1 MFLYLFLFIT
11 FLVAL
16 FIHKKLKENRR
27 HKYKLLQTP
36 ILPVDCNNKLYTY
49 NSFDESIIPKFNSLL
64 NNILISPFQI
74 KNFYS
79 TQKDNS
85 IKNNKMNKIDTTE
98 RLKKL
103 RELMKKRDIQAYI
116 IPSEDAHQ
124 SEYISDSDKRRE
136 FISGFNGSAGLVIV
150 TQGNAG
156 EHACLWT
163 DGRYHLQ
170 ASQQLDSNWTLMKS
184 GLPDVPKKEEWLIE
198 TLSNKG
204 KVAIDPKLISVSEA
218 ETLGK
223 KLSESPKQLQLI
235 TNIKENLV
243 DLVWKDKPAQ
253 PCGDL
258 IPVGIE
264 YTGKSIED
272 KLADLRK
279 IFEEKSIDG
288 YIITALDEIAWLF
301 NTRGS
306 DIEYNPVF
314 YSFAAVTKTD
324 AVLYVGDGKFSKEIH
339 NHFGSSVRI
348 RPYDVVYEELKE
360 FSNLESI
367 KNLWVSDKCN
377 LALYET
383 LNQNKKTTVEVVKS
397 PLLLPKALKND
408 VELNGF
414 RESNRYD
421 VSALVRYFAWLENEL
436 CVNNNTELTEFAA
449 AEKLE
454 EFRSQLPKFMGLSFE
469 TISSTGPNGAI
480 IHYSPTKD
488 QCSVIDKDQFYLCDS
503 GGQYLNGTTDV
514 TRTVHFGQPSDLEK
528 DCYTRVLKGH
538 IGIDSIIFPKGVT
551 GYQLDCL
558 ARKALWQVGLDYL
571 HGTGHGVGHFLNV
584 HEGPQGFG
592 GRPSY
597 NEVSLQP
604 GMIVTNEP
612 GFYLDGQFGIRT
624 ESMVIIVKKELP
636 NNFANKEFYGCE
648 HITFFPIQTKCCKKE
663 IMEPSEIEWVNNYN
677 KECWDKI
684 SPLLQ
689 NDQLAL
695 DWLKR
700 ETEPF

>member
-1 MFLYLFLFIT
+1 MYIFLFLSIS
-11 FLVAL
+11 FLVAF
-16 FIHKKLKENRR
+16 FIYKKLKESSKYN
-27 HKYKLLQTP
+27 YKLLQTP
-36 ILPVDCNNKLYTY
+36 ILPVDCSNKSSSY
-49 NSFDESIIPKFNSLL
+49 NSFNKSIIPRFNSFINNNFVSPYQSIKFYTTQKE
-64 NNILISPFQI
+64 NNI
-74 KNFYS
+74 KN
-79 TQKDNS
+79 TK
-85 IKNNKMNKIDTTE
+85 KMNQIDTTE
-98 RLKKL
+98 RLHKL
-103 RELMKKRDIQAYI
+103 RDLMKKHDIQAYI

-124 SEYISDSDKRRE
+124 SEYISDCDKRRE

-150 TQGNAG
+150 TQGKAG

-170 ASQQLDSNWTLMKS
+170 ASKQLDKNWTLMKS
-184 GLPDVPKKEEWLIE
+184 GLADVPTKEKWLID
-198 TLSNKG
+198 TLPNKA

-223 KLSESPKQLQLI
+223 KLSESPKQLQLV

-243 DLVWKDKPAQ
+243 DLVWTDRPAQ
-253 PCGDL
+253 PNGKL
-258 IPVGIE
+258 IPLGIE
-264 YTGKSIED
+264 YSGKSIDD

-279 IFEEKSIDG
+279 IFEEKEVDG
-288 YIITALDEIAWLF
+288 YILTALDEVAWLF
-301 NTRGS
+301 NIRGS
-306 DIEYNPVF
+306 DVEYNPVF

-324 AVLYVGDGKFSKEIH
+324 AVLYTGNGKIPKEVFTH
-339 NHFGSSVRI
+339 LGSSARV

-367 KNLWVSDKCN
+367 KKLWVSDRCN
-377 LALYET
+377 LALYEA
-383 LNQNKKTTVEVVKS
+383 LGGEKKTKVVKS
-397 PLLLPKALKND
+397 PLSLPKSIKNE

-414 RESNRYD
+414 RECNRYD
-421 VSALVRYFAWLENEL
+421 VSALVKYFAWLENEL
-436 CVNNNTELTEFAA
+436 CVKNNTELTEFAA

-454 EFRSQLPKFMGLSFE
+454 EFRSKLPKFMGLSFE

-480 IHYSPTKD
+480 IHYSPTKE
-488 QCSVIDKDQFYLCDS
+488 QCNVIDKDQFYLCDS

-514 TRTVHFGQPSDLEK
+514 TRTFHFGQPSDLEK

-538 IGIDSIIFPKGVT
+538 IGIDTIIFPKGVT
-551 GYQLDCL
+551 GYQVDCV

-592 GRPSY
+592 FRPAF
-597 NEVSLQP
+597 NEVPLQP

-624 ESMVIIVKKELP
+624 ESMVIIVKKDLP
-636 NNFANKEFYGCE
+636 NNFANKDYYGCE
-648 HITFFPIQTKCCKKE
+648 RITFFPVQTKCIKRE
-663 IMEPSEIEWVNNYN
+663 IMDQSEIDWVNNYN
-677 KECWDKI
+677 KECWEKI

-689 NDQLAL
+689 DDQLAL

-700 ETEPF
+700 ETQPM